1 MSDAASDPAAWE
13 SANLEAYL
21 ALSGARADVAGVLAR
36 FLRSDAPIDPLLR
49 LALAD
54 ALEGKRP
61 PGCPNLVVTQ
71 IGRGPK
77 SASGLQRF
85 RTHVAIAE
93 DVERQILEGATRQEA
108 ERATATQFIV
118 GEDLC
123 HKAVTGYR
131 KMQKWLATRHFS
143 EPVGSP
149 TELWRRGEQAAY
161 LFCVGPLVR

>member
-1 MSDAASDPAAWE
+1 MSDVTGDPAAWQ

-36 FLRSDAPIDPLLR
+36 FLRSEAPIDPVLR

-61 PGCPNLVVTQ
+61 PGCPTLLVTQ
-71 IGRGPK
+71 IGRGPE

-85 RTHVAIAE
+85 RMHVAIAE
-93 DVERQILEGATRQEA
+93 DVERRILDGVKRQDA

-131 KMQKWLATRHFS
+131 KMQKWLATRHF
-143 EPVGSP
+143 PDHVGSP
-149 TELWRRGEQAAY
+149 AELWRRGEQAAY